1 MSFIFQLH
9 ERTSAIQTVQALLLH
24 ARRNTEGGGPESHWL
39 TTHEVENR
47 EEGPYI
53 GPGRLFTE
61 GDKRALIDTLLGT
74 LPEEEFSV
82 LPPQVL
88 AVGPQRI
95 AWYVPGCVRAMY
107 FNVNSTLFSL
117 RVPWPTLVLRA
128 IDGHLSLAAIVQS
141 DRPSADT
148 PLFHAPLMNVNEA
161 TVMCT
166 GNAPVPRGC
175 SVTDCDGYEKAV
187 YETNFSHVNHNRTLK
202 VAKSKTVTNEVH
214 VRFWRA
220 LQDKKAKRCPAD
232 ALVPLNK
239 TLDQWLSRCAS

>member
-1 MSFIFQLH
+1 MSFIFQLR

-61 GDKRALIDTLLGT
+61 GDKRALIDVLLGT
-74 LPEEEFSV
+74 LAEEEFSV

-88 AVGPQRI
+88 AVGSQRV

-107 FNVNSTLFSL
+107 FNVNSTLFSV
-117 RVPWPTLVLRA
+117 RVPWPTLVFRA
-128 IDGHLSLAAIVQS
+128 IDGQLALAALMTS
-141 DRPSADT
+141 ERPTGDT
-148 PLFHAPLMNVNEA
+148 PLFHAPLMNLNEA
-161 TVMCT
+161 AVMCS
-166 GNAPVPRGC
+166 GNTPLPQGC
-175 SVTDCDGYEKAV
+175 SIADCAGYEKAV
-187 YETNFSHVNHNRTLK
+187 YETNFSHVNHQRTLK
-202 VAKSKTVTNEVH
+202 VAKTKTVTNEVH

-220 LQDKKAKRCPAD
+220 LEKKKADSFPTE

-239 TLDQWLSRCAS
+239 TLGPWLSRRAS